1 MANQMDYARYR
12 RRIANMRTNFLD
24 EGGKVLESHYKEL
37 FTPEETISKL
47 TTIMLLLG
55 INLDTAHVPESIE
68 TKISN
73 GIMGEVSYE

>member
-47 TTIMLLLG
+47 TTIMLLLA

>member
-1 MANQMDYARYR
+1 
-12 RRIANMRTNFLD
+12 MRTNFLD

-47 TTIMLLLG
+47 TTIMLLLA